1 VPPFW
6 RLDFGP
12 DRHNLPLWFP
22 SAFVRRLLR
31 SDAGVAAQGC
41 WRWWR
46 GYPVCA
52 PRSVCV
58 SFVVSGIWRCVRSCP
73 LSGASS
79 SVLAISGFPSS
90 FSGSSP
96 ASPPVPTRGLLPLIR
111 GAFWTAAWMRSAWAV
126 RRALLGC
133 TGHVFCMGWL
143 APLQP
148 AGVVA
153 LSRCCW
159 GRGVCSVL
167 SSFPFDLTSLG
178 DHPAGG
184 PAP

>member
-1 VPPFW
+1 VVKRKVSVKSKSLMTPSYVFFIYIYVQY
-6 RLDFGP
+6 LQN
-12 DRHNLPLWFP
+12 RHNLSLWFP
-22 SAFVRRLLR
+22 SAFLRRLLR

-41 WRWWR
+41 
-46 GYPVCA
+46 
-52 PRSVCV
+52 
-58 SFVVSGIWRCVRSCP
+58 
-73 LSGASS
+73 
-79 SVLAISGFPSS
+79 

-126 RRALLGC
+126 RRALLRC

-148 AGVVA
+148 AGIVA

-159 GRGVCSVL
+159 GRGFVRSCLPSP
-167 SSFPFDLTSLG
+167 ST
-178 DHPAGG
+178 
-184 PAP
+184 